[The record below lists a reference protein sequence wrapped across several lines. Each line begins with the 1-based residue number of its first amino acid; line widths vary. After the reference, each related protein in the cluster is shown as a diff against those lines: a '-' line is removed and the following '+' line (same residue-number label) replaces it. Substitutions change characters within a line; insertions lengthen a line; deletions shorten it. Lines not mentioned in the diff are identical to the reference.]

1 MAFSICVVLNSNF
14 LVAVAVAVAAVAS
27 FHENAREC
35 GFTSTLIEPSI
46 TLVHS
51 SNKAAVKASAYL
63 ETVGEKSRNYLPLNI
78 KGFKFKPLSPV
89 HDYYLLTIE
98 ADCAKLFFMLTK
110 SNLDWNIGRVDATLH
125 VPIQGIDICRLD
137 DVHIAQSHGSHYKCE
152 SHTPYVCK
160 PKSGAGV
167 TAVIRVVLPY
177 FEFEVFGSPE
187 NTMANQFTT
196 GRTSCST

>member
-1 MAFSICVVLNSNF
+1 MKNKERKMYLGEKVIAFSICVVLNSNF
-14 LVAVAVAVAAVAS
+14 LVAVAVAAVAS

-78 KGFKFKPLSPV
+78 KDFKFKPLSPV

-98 ADCAKLFFMLTK
+98 ADCAKLFFM
-110 SNLDWNIGRVDATLH
+110 
-125 VPIQGIDICRLD
+125 
-137 DVHIAQSHGSHYKCE
+137 
-152 SHTPYVCK
+152 
-160 PKSGAGV
+160 
-167 TAVIRVVLPY
+167 
-177 FEFEVFGSPE
+177 
-187 NTMANQFTT
+187 
-196 GRTSCST
+196 